1 MRASSHNE
9 EVMVEDREGMEEK
22 ETELIE
28 TEEGETEEMGS
39 FETELAEMNDKYLRL
54 YADFDN
60 YKKRTQ
66 KDKEE
71 LVRYGNESLLY
82 ELLTVFDNLDMA
94 LQHSTNSSITEGIV
108 KGVEITL
115 RELHRVAEKFG
126 LTPISALNKPFDPS
140 LHHAIAQVERDDVGD
155 KTVVEEFRK
164 GYMLGDKV
172 LRPSLVAVSKKAIKE
187 PEAESDTSDT
197 EIEFKED

>member
-1 MRASSHNE
+1 M
-9 EVMVEDREGMEEK
+9 EDREEMEEK
-22 ETELIE
+22 ETELLE
-28 TEEGETEEMGS
+28 TEERETAERGS
-39 FETELAEMNDKYLRL
+39 LETELAEMNDKYLRL

-60 YKKRTQ
+60 YKKRVQ
-66 KDKEE
+66 KDKED

-94 LQHSTNSSITEGIV
+94 LQHSTNSNITEGIV
-108 KGVEITL
+108 TGVEITL
-115 RELHRVAEKFG
+115 RELYRVGEKFG

-140 LHHAIAQVERDDVGD
+140 LHHAMSQLERDDVED

-172 LRPSLVAVSKKAIKE
+172 LRPSLVAVSKKAFKE
-187 PEAESDTSDT
+187 TAAESDTSDAEDT

>member
-1 MRASSHNE
+1 ME
-9 EVMVEDREGMEEK
+9 EREGMEEK
-22 ETELIE
+22 ETEMIE
-28 TEEGETEEMGS
+28 TKQGETVEMGS
-39 FETELAEMNDKYLRL
+39 LETELVEMSDKYLRL

-60 YKKRTQ
+60 YKKRVL

-71 LVRYGNESLLY
+71 LVRYANESLLY

-94 LQHSTNSSITEGIV
+94 LQHSTSSNITEGIV

-115 RELHRVAEKFG
+115 RELHRIAEKFG

-140 LHHAIAQVERDDVGD
+140 LHHAMSQVERDDVED

-172 LRPSLVAVSKKAIKE
+172 LRPSLVGVSKKAIKE
-187 PEAESDTSDT
+187 TETESDTSEI

>member
-1 MRASSHNE
+1 M
-9 EVMVEDREGMEEK
+9 
-22 ETELIE
+22 IE
-28 TEEGETEEMGS
+28 TEQGETVEMGS
-39 FETELAEMNDKYLRL
+39 LEAELVEMSDKYLRL

-60 YKKRTQ
+60 YKKRVL

-71 LVRYGNESLLY
+71 LVRYANESLLY

-94 LQHSTNSSITEGIV
+94 LQHSTNSNITEGIV

-115 RELHRVAEKFG
+115 RELHRIAEKFG

-140 LHHAIAQVERDDVGD
+140 LHHAMSQVERDDVED

-172 LRPSLVAVSKKAIKE
+172 LRPSLVGVSKKAIKE
-187 PEAESDTSDT
+187 TEAESDTSEI